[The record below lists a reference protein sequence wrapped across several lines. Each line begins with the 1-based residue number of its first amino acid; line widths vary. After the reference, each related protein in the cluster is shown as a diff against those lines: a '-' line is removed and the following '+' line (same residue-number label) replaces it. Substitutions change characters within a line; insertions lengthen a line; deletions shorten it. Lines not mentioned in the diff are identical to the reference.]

1 MARTA
6 NTVVAGVFIALGFL
20 MAFDASR
27 MRYYSSLGP
36 GPGFFPLWLGG
47 ALTLVSF
54 LWLVQVRRAPAQPE
68 ISNLWPGR
76 SGMLRIAGVLGS
88 LAFVAFTID
97 LIGFRL
103 SMFAMLGFL
112 LLTLGRQRRLVALA
126 VAVAGSF
133 GAYYVFSTWLGVSL
147 PNATL
152 EWLAGLGL

>member
-6 NTVVAGVFIALGFL
+6 NTVVAGVFIALGLL

-47 ALTLVSF
+47 ALALVSF
-54 LWLVQVRRAPAQPE
+54 LWLVQVRRAPAQPG
-68 ISNLWPGR
+68 IANVWPGR
-76 SGMLRIAGVLGS
+76 GGMLRIAGVLGS
-88 LAFVAFTID
+88 LAFVAITID

-112 LLTLGRQRRLVALA
+112 LLTLGHQRRLVALA

-152 EWLAGLGL
+152 EWLAALGL